1 MYLPRATILAAFEFE
16 GVNHAWL
23 WLLLIAA
30 GGWAMFHTYRSIA
43 ERSQPRIAWSLLA
56 LRAAGLIALLLALS
70 KPTWT
75 DEEELVDPGRLAVVL
90 DDSLSMS
97 LEGRYAKALTAIE
110 QLRSDLRSSSDGPA
124 VEVDVFDLSGQLLEE
139 IPDAPR
145 AERSDLQLGL
155 TQAVTRL
162 RSRPLVGV
170 VLISDGVDN
179 TGRTDNLRLAELPV
193 PVYTIA
199 YQSDPDASQLDLEVR
214 PPTTIEKVIVNNKVK
229 VSVPIV
235 KSAGGEITAT
245 VSIRR
250 GSDVEITQDVTLG
263 DGDVQQTVDLT
274 FTPAQIGS
282 FVYTATVETDNG
294 ERLLANNAR
303 HFPLEVEGD
312 SIRVLYVE
320 GFLRFEYRYLK
331 SRLVDDPDVDPLTLV
346 RRANP
351 DRTDETRPHIS
362 AERLEKTDLVIL
374 GDMDG
379 DFLSP
384 AEYELLTSWLES
396 GKALLVLGGYRSF
409 SEGGFVSTPLAGVLP
424 VVFAKQEPRQSEEPF
439 TFELTA
445 VGRQHPIFE
454 VTGDRVKDVAMW
466 NSTPPL
472 LGCGLVQRAKDGAE
486 VLAVNPGVEVDGEPA
501 VVIAMGRYG
510 SGRTMVITADTTW
523 RWTRLTRVVG
533 RSDTLYS
540 RFWSQ
545 TVRWLTGRELE
556 QRQARLVV
564 STDKPDY
571 KVGRE
576 VRIRAIRGSDSDTAG
591 EVTVEV
597 TDEAGQRFP
606 IPVKSNSAE
615 PDTFVGSFYP
625 SAGGRYR
632 IDAGLE
638 SGGELQANQ
647 EADFIVFGSELELA
661 DTGTNPGLLKSIA
674 DRTGGVS
681 VDIAN
686 VSELSSRIERRERR
700 YSRVERTE
708 YWNSSWLFLFFLATV
723 SSEWVIRRKQRM
735 V

>member
-1 MYLPRATILAAFEFE
+1 
-16 GVNHAWL
+16 
-23 WLLLIAA
+23 
-30 GGWAMFHTYRSIA
+30 
-43 ERSQPRIAWSLLA
+43 
-56 LRAAGLIALLLALS
+56 
-70 KPTWT
+70 
-75 DEEELVDPGRLAVVL
+75 
-90 DDSLSMS
+90 
-97 LEGRYAKALTAIE
+97 
-110 QLRSDLRSSSDGPA
+110 
-124 VEVDVFDLSGQLLEE
+124 
-139 IPDAPR
+139 
-145 AERSDLQLGL
+145 
-155 TQAVTRL
+155 
-162 RSRPLVGV
+162 
-170 VLISDGVDN
+170 
-179 TGRTDNLRLAELPV
+179 
-193 PVYTIA
+193 
-199 YQSDPDASQLDLEVR
+199 VR
-214 PPTTIEKVIVNNKVK
+214 PPATIEKVIVNNKVK

-235 KSAGGEITAT
+235 KSAGGEVTAT

-263 DGDVQQTVDLT
+263 GGDVQQTVDLT
-274 FTPAQIGS
+274 FTPSQIGS

-351 DRTDETRPHIS
+351 DRSDETRSLIS

-384 AEYELLTSWLES
+384 AEYELLTSWLET

-445 VGRQHPIFE
+445 IGRQHPIFE
-454 VTGDRVKDVAMW
+454 VSGDRVKDVAMW

-472 LGCGLVQRAKDGAE
+472 LGCGLVERAKDGAE
-486 VLAVNPGVEVDGEPA
+486 VLAVNPGVEVDGEPV

-533 RSDTLYS
+533 RSDTLYA

-576 VRIRAIRGSDSDTAG
+576 VRIRAIRGSDFDTDG

-615 PDTFVGSFYP
+615 PDTFAGSFYP

-638 SGGELQANQ
+638 SGGEMQANQ

-661 DTGTNPGLLKSIA
+661 DTGTNLGLLKSIA

-686 VSELSSRIERRERR
+686 VSELSGRIERRERR

>member
-1 MYLPRATILAAFEFE
+1 M
-16 GVNHAWL
+16 
-23 WLLLIAA
+23 
-30 GGWAMFHTYRSIA
+30 
-43 ERSQPRIAWSLLA
+43 
-56 LRAAGLIALLLALS
+56 
-70 KPTWT
+70 
-75 DEEELVDPGRLAVVL
+75 
-90 DDSLSMS
+90 
-97 LEGRYAKALTAIE
+97 
-110 QLRSDLRSSSDGPA
+110 
-124 VEVDVFDLSGQLLEE
+124 
-139 IPDAPR
+139 
-145 AERSDLQLGL
+145 
-155 TQAVTRL
+155 
-162 RSRPLVGV
+162 
-170 VLISDGVDN
+170 
-179 TGRTDNLRLAELPV
+179 
-193 PVYTIA
+193 
-199 YQSDPDASQLDLEVR
+199 
-214 PPTTIEKVIVNNKVK
+214 
-229 VSVPIV
+229 PIV
-235 KSAGGEITAT
+235 KSAGGDVTAT

-250 GSDVEITQDVTLG
+250 GSNVETTQDVTLSGG
-263 DGDVQQTVDLT
+263 DGQQTVDMT

-282 FVYTATVETDNG
+282 FLYTATFETDSG
-294 ERLLANNAR
+294 EQLLANNAR

-312 SIRVLYVE
+312 SIRVIYVE

-331 SRLVDDPDVDPLTLV
+331 NRLVDDPDVDPLTLV

-351 DRTDETRPHIS
+351 DHSDDTRPLIS

-384 AEYELLTSWLES
+384 AEYELLTNWLES

-409 SEGGFVSTPLAGVLP
+409 SEDGFMSTPLAGVLP

-445 VGRQHPIFE
+445 SGRQHPIFE
-454 VTGDRVKDVAMW
+454 VSGDRVKDIAMW

-472 LGCGLVQRAKDGAE
+472 RGCGLVRRAKAGAE
-486 VLAVNPGVEVDGEPA
+486 VLAVNPGVDVDGEPA

-576 VRIRAIRGSDSDTAG
+576 VRIRAVRGADVADSDAVG
-591 EVTVEV
+591 ELTVEV

-606 IPVKSNSAE
+606 VPVKSNSAE

-638 SGGELQANQ
+638 TGGELQANQ

-681 VDIAN
+681 VNIAN
-686 VSELSSRIERRERR
+686 VSELSSKIERRERR